1 MSLCS
6 LIVDLICSR
15 SEVVMVFFLMVIG
28 NMTHVYQNK
37 SEDGSK
43 KCKEVKKA
51 IAAMLDVIRQVMEDL
66 CCNAFSMVSKI
77 SSMSSCFLC
86 SEIVLE
92 HNILRF
98 NVPRVPNGNA

>member
-15 SEVVMVFFLMVIG
+15 SEVVMVLFLMVIG

-51 IAAMLDVIRQVMEDL
+51 LAGMT
-66 CCNAFSMVSKI
+66 
-77 SSMSSCFLC
+77 
-86 SEIVLE
+86 
-92 HNILRF
+92 
-98 NVPRVPNGNA
+98 